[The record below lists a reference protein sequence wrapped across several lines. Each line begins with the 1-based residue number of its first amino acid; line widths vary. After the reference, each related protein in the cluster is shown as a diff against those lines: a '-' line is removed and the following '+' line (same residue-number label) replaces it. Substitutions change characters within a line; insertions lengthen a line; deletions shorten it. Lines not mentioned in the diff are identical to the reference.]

1 MKEKYTEIFRL
12 KEMLEK
18 ENIPFE
24 FEKDEEY
31 KEYIIRIP
39 INESI
44 RKQDNKEP
52 LMFVYQGEHTY
63 GGRNNLLEIC
73 GGTTLEERKE
83 QGEEYLGY
91 LTAENVFE
99 RIKYCYLNQT
109 GKYINRYE
117 FEKAIKQR
125 VPDLE
130 QIIKVGTPE
139 KQIIVA
145 MEELSELIKE
155 LAKYM
160 RGNGNHENL
169 QEEVCDCIIMIDQLR
184 LMFKLDA
191 YDIDE
196 IINMK
201 IKRTLKRLG
210 IK

>member
-39 INESI
+39 KEC
-44 RKQDNKEP
+44 NKEEC
-52 LMFVYQGEHTY
+52 LMIVYQGEHTY

-91 LTAENVFE
+91 LTAENVLE
-99 RIKYCYLNQT
+99 RIRYCYLNQT
-109 GKYINRYE
+109 SKYKNWDELR
-117 FEKAIKQR
+117 KAKKQYWR
-125 VPDLE
+125 RLQ

-160 RGNGNHENL
+160 RGNGNEENL

>member
-12 KEMLEK
+12 KEMLKK

-24 FEKDEEY
+24 FEKNEEY
-31 KEYIIRIP
+31 KKYIIRIP

-52 LMFVYQGEHTY
+52 LMIVYQGKYTY
-63 GGRNNLLEIC
+63 GGRNNLLEMY
-73 GGTTLEERKE
+73 GGMTLEERKE
-83 QGEEYLGY
+83 QGEECLGY
-91 LTAENVFE
+91 LTAENVLE

-109 GKYINRYE
+109 RKYINRYE
-117 FEKAIKQR
+117 FEKAKKQR

-160 RGNGNHENL
+160 RGNGNEENI
-169 QEEVCDCIIMIDQLR
+169 QEEVCDCSIMIDQLKM
-184 LMFKLDA
+184 MFLFDE
-191 YDIDE
+191 DDNDE

>member
-1 MKEKYTEIFRL
+1 MSEKYTEIFRL
-12 KEMLEK
+12 KEMLER

-39 INESI
+39 KEY
-44 RKQDNKEP
+44 NKEEW
-52 LMFVYQGEHTY
+52 LMIVYQGEHTY

-99 RIKYCYLNQT
+99 RIIFCYLNQT
-109 GKYINRYE
+109 SKYINRVEY
-117 FEKAIKQR
+117 EKAIKQR
-125 VPDLE
+125 VPNLE

-139 KQIIVA
+139 KQLIVA

>member
-12 KEMLEK
+12 KELLER

-39 INESI
+39 KEC
-44 RKQDNKEP
+44 NKEEC
-52 LMFVYQGEHTY
+52 LMIVYQGEYTY

-73 GGTTLEERKE
+73 GGMTLEERKE

-91 LTAENVFE
+91 LTAENVLE
-99 RIKYCYLNQT
+99 RIRYCYLNQT
-109 GKYINRYE
+109 SKYINRVEY
-117 FEKAIKQR
+117 EKAIKQR
-125 VPDLE
+125 VPNLE
-130 QIIKVGTPE
+130 QIIEVGTPE

-160 RGNGNHENL
+160 RGNGNEENI

>member
-39 INESI
+39 KEC
-44 RKQDNKEP
+44 NKEEC
-52 LMFVYQGEHTY
+52 LMIVYQGEYTY

-91 LTAENVFE
+91 LTAENVLE
-99 RIKYCYLNQT
+99 RIRYCYLNQT
-109 GKYINRYE
+109 SKYKNWDELR
-117 FEKAIKQR
+117 KAKKQYWR
-125 VPDLE
+125 RLQ

-160 RGNGNHENL
+160 RGNGNEENL

>member
-18 ENIPFE
+18 ESIPFE
-24 FEKDEEY
+24 FEKDE
-31 KEYIIRIP
+31 EYIIRIP

-52 LMFVYQGEHTY
+52 LMTVYQGEHTY
-63 GGRNNLLEIC
+63 GGSKNLLEIC
-73 GGTTLEERKE
+73 GGMTLEERKE
-83 QGEEYLGY
+83 QGEEYLGS

-109 GKYINRYE
+109 SKYINRYE

-139 KQIIVA
+139 KQVIVA

-160 RGNGNHENL
+160 RGNGNEENL

>member
-1 MKEKYTEIFRL
+1 MEEKYMEIFRL

-18 ENIPFE
+18 NNIPFE
-24 FEKDEEY
+24 FEKTD
-31 KEYIIRIP
+31 EYIIRIP
-39 INESI
+39 
-44 RKQDNKEP
+44 KKYNKEEY
-52 LMFVYQGEHTY
+52 LMTVYQGEHTY

-83 QGEEYLGY
+83 QGGECAGY

-109 GKYINRYE
+109 SKYINRYE

-125 VPDLE
+125 IPHLE

-160 RGNGNHENL
+160 RGNGNEENL
-169 QEEVCDCIIMIDQLR
+169 QEEVCDCIIMIEQLKI
-184 LMFKLDA
+184 MFNFEDD
-191 YDIDE
+191 DIDE

>member
-1 MKEKYTEIFRL
+1 MAEKYTEIFRL
-12 KEMLEK
+12 KEMLER

-24 FEKDEEY
+24 FEKDE
-31 KEYIIRIP
+31 EYIIRIP

-52 LMFVYQGEHTY
+52 LMTVYQGEHTY

-73 GGTTLEERKE
+73 GGMNLEERKE

-91 LTAENVFE
+91 LTAENVFK
-99 RIKYCYLNQT
+99 RIKYCYAYQT
-109 GKYINRYE
+109 RKYKNWDELR
-117 FEKAIKQR
+117 KAKKQYWR
-125 VPDLE
+125 RLQ

-139 KQIIVA
+139 KQLIVA

-160 RGNGNHENL
+160 RGNGNEENL
-169 QEEVCDCIIMIDQLR
+169 QEEVCDCTIMIDQLKM
-184 LMFKLDA
+184 MFFFDED
-191 YDIDE
+191 DIDE

>member
-12 KEMLEK
+12 KEMLK
-18 ENIPFE
+18 RENIPFE
-24 FEKDEEY
+24 FEEDEEY
-31 KEYIIRIP
+31 KKYIIRIP

-52 LMFVYQGEHTY
+52 LMIVYQGKYTY

-83 QGEEYLGY
+83 QGEECLGY
-91 LTAENVFE
+91 LTAENVLE
-99 RIKYCYLNQT
+99 RIKYCYNYQT
-109 GKYINRYE
+109 RKYKNWKE
-117 FEKAIKQR
+117 LEKAKKQR

-160 RGNGNHENL
+160 RGNGNEENI
-169 QEEVCDCIIMIDQLR
+169 QEEVCDCSIMIDQLKM
-184 LMFKLDA
+184 MFLFDE
-191 YDIDE
+191 DDNDE

>member
-1 MKEKYTEIFRL
+1 MKEKYTEIFSL

-18 ENIPFE
+18 DNIPFE

-39 INESI
+39 KEYNE
-44 RKQDNKEP
+44 KEC
-52 LMFVYQGEHTY
+52 LMIVYQGEYTY

-117 FEKAIKQR
+117 FEKAINQR
-125 VPDLE
+125 IPHLE

-160 RGNGNHENL
+160 RGNGNEENI

-196 IINMK
+196 TINMK

>member
-39 INESI
+39 KEY
-44 RKQDNKEP
+44 NKEEC
-52 LMFVYQGEHTY
+52 LMIVYQGEHTY

-91 LTAENVFE
+91 LTAENVLE

-109 GKYINRYE
+109 SKYINISE

-125 VPDLE
+125 VPDLK

-160 RGNGNHENL
+160 RGNGNEENL

>member
-1 MKEKYTEIFRL
+1 MAEKYTEIFRL

-18 ENIPFE
+18 ESIPFE
-24 FEKDEEY
+24 FEKDE
-31 KEYIIRIP
+31 EYIIRIP

-52 LMFVYQGEHTY
+52 LMIVYQGEHTY
-63 GGRNNLLEIC
+63 GGSKNLLEIC
-73 GGTTLEERKE
+73 GGMTLEERKE

-91 LTAENVFE
+91 LTAENVFK
-99 RIKYCYLNQT
+99 RIKYCYNYQT
-109 GKYINRYE
+109 RKYKNWDELR
-117 FEKAIKQR
+117 KAKKQYWR
-125 VPDLE
+125 RLQ
-130 QIIKVGTPE
+130 QIIEVGTPE

-160 RGNGNHENL
+160 RGNGNEENL
-169 QEEVCDCIIMIDQLR
+169 QEEVCDCIIMINQLQM
-184 LMFKLDA
+184 MFCFDE
-191 YDIDE
+191 DDNDE

>member
-39 INESI
+39 KEC
-44 RKQDNKEP
+44 NKEEC
-52 LMFVYQGEHTY
+52 LMIVYQGEYTY

-109 GKYINRYE
+109 SKYINRYE

-125 VPDLE
+125 VPNLE

-160 RGNGNHENL
+160 RGNGNAENL

>member
-1 MKEKYTEIFRL
+1 MAEKYTEIFRL
-12 KEMLEK
+12 KELLER

-24 FEKDEEY
+24 FKKDEEY

-39 INESI
+39 IDENI

-52 LMFVYQGEHTY
+52 LMIVYQGEHTY

-99 RIKYCYLNQT
+99 RIRYCYWNQT
-109 GKYINRYE
+109 RKYINIPE
-117 FEKAIKQR
+117 LEKAKKQYWR
-125 VPDLE
+125 RLH

-160 RGNGNHENL
+160 RGNGNEENI

>member
-12 KEMLEK
+12 KEMLKK

-24 FEKDEEY
+24 FEEDEEY
-31 KEYIIRIP
+31 KKYIIRIP

-52 LMFVYQGEHTY
+52 LMIVYQGKYTY

-83 QGEEYLGY
+83 QGEECLGY
-91 LTAENVFE
+91 LTAENVLE

-109 GKYINRYE
+109 RKYINRYE
-117 FEKAIKQR
+117 FEKAKKQR

-160 RGNGNHENL
+160 RGNGNEENI
-169 QEEVCDCIIMIDQLR
+169 QEEVCDCSIMIDQLKM
-184 LMFKLDA
+184 MFLFDE
-191 YDIDE
+191 DDNDE

>member
-12 KEMLEK
+12 KEMLER

-39 INESI
+39 
-44 RKQDNKEP
+44 KKYNKEEY
-52 LMFVYQGEHTY
+52 LMTVYQGEHTY
-63 GGRNNLLEIC
+63 GGSKNLLEIC
-73 GGTTLEERKE
+73 GGMTLEERKE
-83 QGEEYLGY
+83 EGGEYIGY

-99 RIKYCYLNQT
+99 RIKYCYINQT
-109 GKYINRYE
+109 SKYINRYE

-160 RGNGNHENL
+160 RGNGNEENL

>member
-1 MKEKYTEIFRL
+1 MSEKYTEIFRL
-12 KEMLEK
+12 KEMLER

-39 INESI
+39 KEY
-44 RKQDNKEP
+44 NKEEC
-52 LMFVYQGEHTY
+52 LMIVYQGEHTY

-109 GKYINRYE
+109 SKYINIPE

-130 QIIKVGTPE
+130 QIIKVGTVE

-160 RGNGNHENL
+160 RGNGNEENL

>member
-39 INESI
+39 
-44 RKQDNKEP
+44 KEYSKEEC
-52 LMFVYQGEHTY
+52 LMIVYQGEYTY

-91 LTAENVFE
+91 LTAENVLE
-99 RIKYCYLNQT
+99 RIRYCYLNQT
-109 GKYINRYE
+109 SKYINIPE

-125 VPDLE
+125 VPNLE

-160 RGNGNHENL
+160 RGNGNEENL

>member
-1 MKEKYTEIFRL
+1 MKEKHTEIFRL
-12 KEMLEK
+12 KEMLER

-52 LMFVYQGEHTY
+52 LMIVYQGEHTY
-63 GGRNNLLEIC
+63 GGSKNLLEIC

-91 LTAENVFE
+91 LTAENVLE
-99 RIKYCYLNQT
+99 RIRYCYLNQT
-109 GKYINRYE
+109 SKYINIPE

>member
-1 MKEKYTEIFRL
+1 MAEKYTEIFRL

-18 ENIPFE
+18 DNIPFK

-39 INESI
+39 KEY
-44 RKQDNKEP
+44 NKEEC
-52 LMFVYQGEHTY
+52 LMIVYQGEHTY
-63 GGRNNLLEIC
+63 GGSNNLLEIC
-73 GGTTLEERKE
+73 GGTTLEEKKE

-109 GKYINRYE
+109 SKYINRYE
-117 FEKAIKQR
+117 FEKAIQQR
-125 VPDLE
+125 VPDSE
-130 QIIKVGTPE
+130 QIIEVGTPE
-139 KQIIVA
+139 KQLIVA

-160 RGNGNHENL
+160 RGNGNEENL

>member
-18 ENIPFE
+18 ESIPFE
-24 FEKDEEY
+24 FEKDE
-31 KEYIIRIP
+31 EYIIRIP

-52 LMFVYQGEHTY
+52 LMTVYQGEHTY
-63 GGRNNLLEIC
+63 GGSKNLLEIC

-91 LTAENVFE
+91 LTAENVFK
-99 RIKYCYLNQT
+99 RIKYCYAYQT
-109 GKYINRYE
+109 RKYKNWNE
-117 FEKAIKQR
+117 LEKAKKQYWR
-125 VPDLE
+125 RLQ
-130 QIIKVGTPE
+130 QIIEVGTPE

-160 RGNGNHENL
+160 RGNGNAENL
-169 QEEVCDCIIMIDQLR
+169 QEELCDCTIMIDQLKM
-184 LMFKLDA
+184 MFLCDE
-191 YDIDE
+191 DDNVE

>member
-1 MKEKYTEIFRL
+1 MKEKYTEIFSL

-18 ENIPFE
+18 ESIPFE

-39 INESI
+39 KEY
-44 RKQDNKEP
+44 NKEEP
-52 LMFVYQGEHTY
+52 LMTVYQGEHTY

-109 GKYINRYE
+109 SKYINRYE
-117 FEKAIKQR
+117 FEKAINQR
-125 VPDLE
+125 IPNLE

-160 RGNGNHENL
+160 RGNGNEENI

>member
-12 KEMLEK
+12 KEMLER

-24 FEKDEEY
+24 FEKTD
-31 KEYIIRIP
+31 EYIIRIP
-39 INESI
+39 INKSI

-52 LMFVYQGEHTY
+52 LMTVYQGEHTY
-63 GGRNNLLEIC
+63 GGSKNLLEIC
-73 GGTTLEERKE
+73 GGMTLEERKE

-109 GKYINRYE
+109 SKYINRYE

-160 RGNGNHENL
+160 RGNGNEENL

>member
-12 KEMLEK
+12 KEMLK
-18 ENIPFE
+18 RENIPFE
-24 FEKDEEY
+24 FEEDEEY
-31 KEYIIRIP
+31 KKYIIRIP

-52 LMFVYQGEHTY
+52 LMIVYQGKYTY

-83 QGEEYLGY
+83 QGEECLGY
-91 LTAENVFE
+91 LTAENVLE
-99 RIKYCYLNQT
+99 RIKYCYNYQT
-109 GKYINRYE
+109 RKYKNWKE
-117 FEKAIKQR
+117 LEKAKKQR
-125 VPDLE
+125 VHDLE

-160 RGNGNHENL
+160 RGNGNEENI
-169 QEEVCDCIIMIDQLR
+169 QEEVCDCSIMIDQLKM
-184 LMFKLDA
+184 MFLFDE
-191 YDIDE
+191 DDNDE

>member
-12 KEMLEK
+12 KEMLER

-39 INESI
+39 KEY
-44 RKQDNKEP
+44 NKEDC
-52 LMFVYQGEHTY
+52 LMIVYQGEYTY

-117 FEKAIKQR
+117 FEKAINQR
-125 VPDLE
+125 IPNLE

-139 KQIIVA
+139 KQIIVT

-160 RGNGNHENL
+160 RGKGNEENI

>member
-12 KEMLEK
+12 KEMLK
-18 ENIPFE
+18 RENIPFE
-24 FEKDEEY
+24 FEEDEEY
-31 KEYIIRIP
+31 KKYIIRIP

-52 LMFVYQGEHTY
+52 LMIVYQGKYTY

-83 QGEEYLGY
+83 QGEECLGY
-91 LTAENVFE
+91 LTAENVLE

-109 GKYINRYE
+109 RKYINRYE
-117 FEKAIKQR
+117 FEKAKKQR

-160 RGNGNHENL
+160 RGNGNEENI
-169 QEEVCDCIIMIDQLR
+169 QEEVCDCSIMIDQLKM
-184 LMFKLDA
+184 MFLFDE
-191 YDIDE
+191 DDNDE

>member
-1 MKEKYTEIFRL
+1 MKEKHTEIFRL
-12 KEMLEK
+12 KEMLER

-52 LMFVYQGEHTY
+52 LMIVYQGEYTY

-91 LTAENVFE
+91 LTAENVLE
-99 RIKYCYLNQT
+99 RIRYCYLNQT
-109 GKYINRYE
+109 RKYINRYE

>member
-12 KEMLEK
+12 KEMLER

-39 INESI
+39 KEY
-44 RKQDNKEP
+44 NKEEC
-52 LMFVYQGEHTY
+52 LMIVYQGEHTY

-91 LTAENVFE
+91 LTAENVLE

-109 GKYINRYE
+109 SKYINISE

-125 VPDLE
+125 VPDLK

-160 RGNGNHENL
+160 RGNGNEENL

>member
-18 ENIPFE
+18 DNIPFE
-24 FEKDEEY
+24 FEKGEEY

-39 INESI
+39 KEY
-44 RKQDNKEP
+44 NKKEY
-52 LMFVYQGEHTY
+52 LMTIYQGEYTY

-117 FEKAIKQR
+117 FEKAINQR
-125 VPDLE
+125 IPNLE

-160 RGNGNHENL
+160 RGNGNEENI

>member
-1 MKEKYTEIFRL
+1 MSEKYTEIFRL

-18 ENIPFE
+18 ESIPFE
-24 FEKDEEY
+24 FEKDE
-31 KEYIIRIP
+31 EYIIRIP

-52 LMFVYQGEHTY
+52 LMTVYQGERTY
-63 GGRNNLLEIC
+63 GGRDDLLEIC
-73 GGTTLEERKE
+73 DGMTLEERKE
-83 QGEEYLGY
+83 EGSCYMGY
-91 LTAENVFE
+91 LTAELVLE

-109 GKYINRYE
+109 SKYINIPE

-125 VPDLE
+125 VPNLE

-139 KQIIVA
+139 KQLIVA

-160 RGNGNHENL
+160 RGNGNEENL

>member
-12 KEMLEK
+12 KEMLER

-52 LMFVYQGEHTY
+52 LMIVYQGEYTY

-73 GGTTLEERKE
+73 GGMTFEERKE
-83 QGEEYLGY
+83 EGGEYIGY
-91 LTAENVFE
+91 LTAENVLE
-99 RIKYCYLNQT
+99 RIRYCYWNQT
-109 GKYINRYE
+109 SKYINRYE

-125 VPDLE
+125 IPNLE
-130 QIIKVGTPE
+130 QIIEVGTPE

>member
-1 MKEKYTEIFRL
+1 MSEKYTEIFRL

-18 ENIPFE
+18 ESIPFE

-39 INESI
+39 KEC
-44 RKQDNKEP
+44 NKEER
-52 LMFVYQGEHTY
+52 LMTVYQGERTY
-63 GGRNNLLEIC
+63 GGRDDLLEIC
-73 GGTTLEERKE
+73 DGMTLEERKE
-83 QGEEYLGY
+83 EGSCYMGY
-91 LTAENVFE
+91 LTAELVLE

-109 GKYINRYE
+109 SKYINIPE

-160 RGNGNHENL
+160 RGNGNEENL